1 VAAKVRGRHLFQIIL
16 LVLLGLGVGQILR
29 HAVPI
34 GRDLGDNATMRAVLR
49 DRTYPSQEAPVSTL
63 TLIVFTDYRCP
74 ACRRAD
80 PEMEAAIAKDG
91 HVRVIYRD
99 WPIFGPL
106 SEHAARIAIAA
117 DSQGIYSALHAR
129 LMREPRTLDDPVLR
143 ELVARSGGNWTK
155 LQADLKTHRG
165 EIEAQ
170 LANTRTVV
178 FSLGIAGTPA
188 YLAGPVL
195 AMGAN
200 DATDFANLFAEG
212 RKAGEASR

>member
-1 VAAKVRGRHLFQIIL
+1 MAAKVRGRHLFQIIL

-34 GRDLGDNATMRAVLR
+34 GRDLGDNPTMRAVLR
-49 DRTYPSQEAPVSTL
+49 DRTYPSQEAPDSTL

-117 DSQGIYSALHAR
+117 DSMPVKNTYSN
-129 LMREPRTLDDPVLR
+129 TLGLIINV
-143 ELVARSGGNWTK
+143 GNY
-155 LQADLKTHRG
+155 
-165 EIEAQ
+165 
-170 LANTRTVV
+170 
-178 FSLGIAGTPA
+178 PA
-188 YLAGPVL
+188 
-195 AMGAN
+195 
-200 DATDFANLFAEG
+200 
-212 RKAGEASR
+212 